1 MRNKLNTPE
10 EFEEIERDW
19 ELWVH
24 ERTREL
30 FDDWDEVMSA
40 AADVSGV
47 LNSVFDDWST
57 GTAEEPRETH
67 SNHRKKS

>member
-30 FDDWDEVMSA
+30 FDDWDEVMSE

-47 LNSVFDDWST
+47 LNSVFDDWSM
-57 GTAEEPRETH
+57 
-67 SNHRKKS
+67 